1 MTNLPNL
8 PNLPDLPD
16 LPEPQRNCPQGH
28 HVPDPLQECPVC
40 GETVVEIEDQQAPG
54 RSLWDLMGQDHSP
67 TQTDSDLPD
76 PPDPLDPARPTD
88 DEETADE
95 AIDSDKETAE
105 EVERPKGL
113 WSVMQRDDAGPVDE
127 AESPPSGLAELPG
140 MPEVEPIELD
150 EATETD
156 IPEEEDEDESD
167 AKPVEPDRASSKSCG
182 ISLAAGIIATLL
194 AGLGLV
200 PPVIWTS
207 LPALLAGLIAVYT
220 GLVGIGET
228 GSKGLSGR
236 GKASVG
242 IALGTLG
249 MFLPRMLQMLL

>member
-1 MTNLPNL
+1 MT
-8 PNLPDLPD
+8 DLPD
-16 LPEPQRNCPQGH
+16 PQRNCPQGH

-54 RSLWDLMGQDHSP
+54 RSLWDLMGHSDPP
-67 TQTDSDLPD
+67 TQTDSELPA
-76 PPDPLDPARPTD
+76 PLDPARPTD
-88 DEETADE
+88 DQETGDE
-95 AIDSDKETAE
+95 ASDSGTETAE

-113 WSVMQRDDAGPVDE
+113 WGVMQRDDAGPVDE
-127 AESPPSGLAELPG
+127 AEPPPPEMPELPG
-140 MPEVEPIELD
+140 MPEVEPMELD
-150 EATETD
+150 EATESD
-156 IPEEEDEDESD
+156 IPEEDEEDEEDREDEEGEEGDWDEDEPAES
-167 AKPVEPDRASSKSCG
+167 VRASSKSCG

-207 LPALLAGLIAVYT
+207 LPALLAGLMAVYT

-228 GSKGLSGR
+228 GSKGLRGR
-236 GKASVG
+236 GKATVG